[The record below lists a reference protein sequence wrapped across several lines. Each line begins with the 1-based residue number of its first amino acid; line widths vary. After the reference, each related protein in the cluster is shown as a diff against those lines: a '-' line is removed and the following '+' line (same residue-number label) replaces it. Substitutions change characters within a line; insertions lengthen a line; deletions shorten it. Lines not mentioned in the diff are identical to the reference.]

1 MLLDIL
7 AHVRRFAL
15 TTFSEGQVTT
25 QACNLRKLHEH
36 VIQEKSQPDA
46 LAFALFADHVH
57 AVVPVTGA
65 DEWKAVLPTCE
76 ALQNGSHTVFVH
88 TGRFFRPAR

>member
-7 AHVRRFAL
+7 AQLSRFAL
-15 TTFSEGQVTT
+15 ATFSEGQVTT
-25 QACNLRKLHEH
+25 QACHLRELHEH

-46 LAFALFADHVH
+46 FASALFADHVH

-65 DEWKAVLPTCE
+65 DEREAVLPACE